1 MDGGCRTL
9 EKNDIAHA
17 VLVALG
23 GRSNILTNTVCMT
36 RLRVTLANPSA
47 VDYDQLNGTKSVL
60 GTAIRGSNGVE
71 VVFGPR
77 MIDGVYHAFL
87 QLTGIAAG
95 TDALFPMSRQESNM
109 RIHINPPQ
117 RTDKQPAKDD
127 NPLMNDDE
135 LSVLQD
141 IFGVAEED
149 DDEDS
154 KPVARLLVVNGPNV
168 NMLGLTDTTQPL
180 SPIDYPTL
188 LAYCKD
194 VAESSGFSRCD
205 CFQSNHE
212 GDLID
217 CIQDAYDAYEGIV
230 INPGART
237 CLSEALSSAIEAVGI
252 PTIVV
257 SISQPREMITLMGTD
272 VMQDD
277 SPIIERI
284 EDQGIDGYKTA
295 IEHLAKHLSLVP

>member
-1 MDGGCRTL
+1 M

-17 VLVALG
+17 VLKALG

-47 VDYDQLNGTKSVL
+47 VDYDQLNGTQSVL

-77 MIDGVYHAFL
+77 MIDGIYHSFL

-117 RTDKQPAKDD
+117 RSNKQPLKDD
-127 NPLMNDDE
+127 KPLMDDDE

-141 IFGVAEED
+141 IFGDAED
-149 DDEDS
+149 DGGEDQR
-154 KPVARLLVVNGPNV
+154 PDARLLVVNGPNV
-168 NMLGLTDTTQPL
+168 NMLGLTNMAQPP
-180 SPIDYPTL
+180 SPIDYPSL
-188 LAYCKD
+188 LEFCKN
-194 VAESSGFSRCD
+194 VAASCGFSRCD

-217 CIQDAYDAYEGIV
+217 CIQDAYGAYEGIV
-230 INPGART
+230 VNPGART
-237 CLSEALSSAIEAVGI
+237 QLSNELSSAIENVAI

-257 SISQPREMITLMGTD
+257 SISQPRDTSAPMADDIE
-272 VMQDD
+272 QDD
-277 SPIIERI
+277 SSLIERI
-284 EDQGIDGYKTA
+284 EDRGIDGYRTA
-295 IEHLAKHLSLVP
+295 IEHLANYLSLVP